1 MKRTCGLICF
11 LALAISPVIAQETP
25 KTETPSQEAPK
36 QEAPKQSTPS
46 APAPKQSI
54 PKYEINASY
63 TYRRFTE
70 ENSHVLNMNGWTA
83 AGVYRWKTW
92 LNAEVAFSGTYGR
105 TYPIGAASTHES
117 IYTAFACLCFYWPGR
132 HKVTPFA
139 HILLGDGYYRR
150 VSLAYGGFGA
160 SAYNDVEFAFD
171 FGGGIDVTLR
181 HSDHWA
187 IHLIQVDADQTRF
200 IGGYSGQRN
209 LRYSTG
215 ITYRF
220 GER

>member
-1 MKRTCGLICF
+1 MKMTLALLWF
-11 LALAISPVIAQETP
+11 LALSILPTVAQENP
-25 KTETPSQEAPK
+25 KNETPIQETPK
-36 QEAPKQSTPS
+36 QEAPKKEAQ
-46 APAPKQSI
+46 AAPKQSL

-70 ENSHVLNMNGWTA
+70 ENSQVLNMNGWTL
-83 AGVYRWKTW
+83 AGVYRWRSW
-92 LNAEVAFSGTYGR
+92 LNAEVSFSGAYGR
-105 TYPIGAASTHES
+105 TIPTNAASTHES
-117 IYTAFACLCFYWPGR
+117 IYTAFVGPRVYWPGR
-132 HKVTPFA
+132 HKLTPFG
-139 HILLGDGYYRR
+139 HFLFGEGYYRR
-150 VSLAYGGFGA
+150 GTSAYGGFGA
-160 SAYNDVEFAFD
+160 STYNDLAYAYD
-171 FGGGIDVTLR
+171 IGGGIDVTLR

-200 IGGYSGQRN
+200 VGGYSGQRN